1 MYAHSVATESTRTIV
16 AFLKNSGYPFYLFDS
31 IWSGHRV
38 ATTGDNVCF
47 VIMPFGQ
54 KPDGDDE
61 TIPFDDVYDFI
72 FKPVVEEELGMK
84 CVRADKVA
92 SAGWVHADMLGH
104 IFRDE
109 VAIVDLSTLNAN
121 VFYELGV
128 RHALRNNV
136 TILLRKK
143 GTKVPF
149 NLSGFRVVEYDL
161 DIKSAAEAKKE
172 LAQFIE
178 NGRKNKH
185 NDSLVYEVF
194 PTLNPP
200 TE

>member
-1 MYAHSVATESTRTIV
+1 M
-16 AFLKNSGYPFYLFDS
+16 
-31 IWSGHRV
+31 

-47 VIMPFGQ
+47 VIMPFGD
-54 KPDGDDE
+54 KTDAKGE
-61 TIPFDDVYDFI
+61 TIPFDNVYEYI
-72 FKPVVEEELGMK
+72 FKPVVEALGME

-92 SAGWVHADMLGH
+92 GAGWVHADMLGH

-109 VAIVDLSTLNAN
+109 VAIVDLSALNAN

-149 NLSGFRVVEYDL
+149 NLSGFRVIEYDL
-161 DIKSAAEAKKE
+161 DIKSADEAKKK

-185 NDSLVYEVF
+185 NDSLVYQVF